1 MTFTIAVADNE
12 DRNKAINLAITNKN
26 IIELRRLAITG
37 PGFMNDGFRR
47 LCWPLLLH
55 TENYNENTTREV
67 HKDEYQVLLDVH
79 RSFVHYPQGLS
90 NSQRKQKQRELNE
103 VIVGILRRHPKLSYY
118 QGFHDICSSLLLVL
132 GKEGAIKAGGH
143 IAMFLLRYPLRIH
156 SLEPILKQ
164 LNLIFTLLRH
174 EDPLVADLLL
184 RSNTLPYFCL
194 SWVITWCSHDLRDF
208 SKIARLFDFFI
219 ASHPL
224 MIIYLS
230 AKVVLSRKKELLT
243 LELDSDVI
251 HTFLSKFPQNIDIDD
266 LISKTHTMYQKF
278 PPEKLQTLANSGL
291 DQTSCI
297 NLYNEHWLTLKSGEK
312 IDYAVINEILSMPP
326 SARKPITLPKN
337 DSHFTKRVFIS
348 AFIFT
353 AAILLIWLIRLAF
366 II

>member
-1 MTFTIAVADNE
+1 MSKKSKNILRIRNNFKKVAVADNE

-143 IAMFLLRYPLRIH
+143 IAMFLLRDAMLD

-174 EDPLVADLLL
+174 EDPLVADLLI

-278 PPEKLQTLANSGL
+278 PPEKLQILANSGL
-291 DQTSCI
+291 DQTF
-297 NLYNEHWLTLKSGEK
+297 HK
-312 IDYAVINEILSMPP
+312 D
-326 SARKPITLPKN
+326 
-337 DSHFTKRVFIS
+337 
-348 AFIFT
+348 
-353 AAILLIWLIRLAF
+353 LA
-366 II
+366 